1 MSLSGAAFRLQDQ
14 ISNDFGWHGLLVAL
28 VARLNAAAVLPVALG
43 GLSGAYLAVGLVGG
57 FSQHMTVGKGFIAI
71 AAVLFGGWR
80 LWGVVAGALLFGFA
94 DALAVALPAV
104 GVENVPGALLNS
116 LPYVLAF
123 AGLLVF
129 AARARKPTAL
139 AKQLSRGVT

>member
-1 MSLSGAAFRLQDQ
+1 
-14 ISNDFGWHGLLVAL
+14 
-28 VARLNAAAVLPVALG
+28 
-43 GLSGAYLAVGLVGG
+43 
-57 FSQHMTVGKGFIAI
+57 MTAGKGFIAI

-139 AKQLSRGVT
+139 AQPFSRGVS